1 MVKISVITATL
12 NCADVFAGLINSL
25 LAQTDTNFEWVVID
39 GVSSDQ
45 TLQMANNAPL
55 KQKVV
60 LSEPDFGIYHALNK
74 GIALS
79 SGDYYLV
86 VGADDQLS
94 PMAIA
99 EFRRIAC
106 LSKPD
111 LVAAS
116 VEAFGQILR
125 PGKGRRWHRGGNAF
139 FSSHSV
145 GTLIKKSLHE
155 RFGYYSNKYVCA
167 ADMYFLLMAVS
178 DQQTHWV
185 VAPFIAGQFSDKGIS
200 SIDKL
205 CSLSD
210 AFRIQIRFKENRLVQ
225 YALYIYRVGKAL
237 LLRG

>member
-1 MVKISVITATL
+1 MVTISVITATL
-12 NCADVFAGLINSL
+12 NCADVLAGLINSL

-45 TLQMANNAPL
+45 TLQMANEAPL
-55 KQKVV
+55 KQKVI

-74 GIALS
+74 GIAVS

-94 PMAIA
+94 PTAIA

-116 VEAFGQILR
+116 VEGFGQVLR
-125 PGKGRRWHRGGNAF
+125 PNRGSRWARGGNAF

-145 GTLIKKSLHE
+145 GTLIKKSLHNKY
-155 RFGYYSNKYVCA
+155 GYYCNEYICA
-167 ADMYFLLMAVS
+167 ADMYFLLTAMS
-178 DQQTHWV
+178 DRQTHVV
-185 VAPFIAGQFSDKGIS
+185 VAPFVAGQFSDKGMS
-200 SIDKL
+200 STDRIG
-205 CSLSD
+205 SLSD
-210 AFRIQIRFKENRLVQ
+210 AFRIQLRFNENRLVQ
-225 YALYIYRVGKAL
+225 YLLFIYRIGRAL
-237 LLRG
+237 FLKR